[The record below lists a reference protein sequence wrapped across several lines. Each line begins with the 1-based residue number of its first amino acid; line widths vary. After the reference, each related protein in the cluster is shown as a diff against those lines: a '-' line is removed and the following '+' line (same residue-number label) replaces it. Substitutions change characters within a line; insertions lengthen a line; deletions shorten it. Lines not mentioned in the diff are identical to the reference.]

1 MYYPM
6 RVLQKN
12 NLKLIHNF
20 KMPYPIALDI
30 FTSFSFRDILERTKN
45 GTETGWIHTLKQ
57 YYYRAQWELYDL
69 KSDPKELKNLIN
81 NPAYQ
86 AEVKELRQELLTWQ
100 RSTDDPRLC
109 SPGGSKWGA
118 CVFQWTMMPDWCH

>member
-1 MYYPM
+1 
-6 RVLQKN
+6 
-12 NLKLIHNF
+12 
-20 KMPYPIALDI
+20 MPYPIALDI

-57 YYYRAQWELYDL
+57 YHYRAQWELYDL

-109 SPGGSKWGA
+109 SPGGSK
-118 CVFQWTMMPDWCH
+118 

>member
-1 MYYPM
+1 
-6 RVLQKN
+6 
-12 NLKLIHNF
+12 
-20 KMPYPIALDI
+20 MPYPIDLDI

-57 YYYRAQWELYDL
+57 YHYRAQWELYDL

-109 SPGGSKWGA
+109 SPDGVKVGSLCISMDNDA
-118 CVFQWTMMPDWCH
+118 